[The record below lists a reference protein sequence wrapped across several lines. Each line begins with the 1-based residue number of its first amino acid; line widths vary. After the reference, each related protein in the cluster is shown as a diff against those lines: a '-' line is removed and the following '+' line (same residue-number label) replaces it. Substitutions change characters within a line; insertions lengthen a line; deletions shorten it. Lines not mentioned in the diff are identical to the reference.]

1 VQPSIPEPA
10 ALNVRSALVPLGVAL
25 FAVSLLAIGGW
36 MLFTNLAFYDD
47 EGYILIS
54 AREYFAHGRLYEVV
68 YSQYGP
74 AFYVLTDFLQH
85 LLGAP
90 IDNTSAR
97 LLTLG
102 FWFGT
107 AASCAALVHRQ
118 TGSLRLTYFTLTSTF
133 LFLYF
138 ITDEPFHPGSLV
150 TCTLALSALATAELI
165 GRDRINTAAALAGGT
180 AAVLLLAKINVGV
193 FYVAAVGVWALLHS
207 VPARWRR
214 LTGATVVVLLSLLA
228 IALMHTLWREPWV
241 QIFLTVF
248 AAGAL
253 ALVTAINGTGLV
265 RPKNAA
271 WFAGTA
277 IGVAV
282 AVLTVIWL
290 RGTSVQGLLEGV
302 LLGPLRHPGNYSY
315 AVDWRP
321 GTLAVAGLS
330 LGLALALPWIRGR
343 FSEEIADRLIVGLRL
358 VLATGL
364 VLGFALLMHARVIGA
379 IFSYVAPLIWI
390 WVVPLSGVSMPRAFH
405 LGRSLVACVLL
416 LQFLHAYPVGG
427 IQLAWGTF
435 LFWALA
441 ALGLGEVRLWF
452 NRSVPS
458 APRLGRTWPVLA
470 TALLLVSAGKIAW
483 TATTAHNRYTTRN
496 DLGLPGAS
504 GLRLP
509 EPQRTAYQILALNAA
524 AHADVLF
531 SLPGMFSF
539 NVWTGLPTPTLK
551 NTTLWFT
558 LLNEAEQAEI
568 IRSIEANPRT
578 CIIVQ
583 ELLVQLMA
591 AGNVPMR
598 GPLHDYLH
606 ANFTPAFRV
615 EQFAFLVRRGRDIAP
630 LNLAR
635 LSSARAGLETRVAL
649 NLTSK
654 GAAIQ
659 RIEIRDVASPLDA
672 PPVQILDAS
681 NAAASVA
688 LINRSGALAGRPTAI
703 SWPLR
708 FDGLAQ
714 LTLSFDRGGVDLA
727 PASTALYLIGVDG
740 KTLGLARVIE

>member
-1 VQPSIPEPA
+1 MPPSLPAPA
-10 ALNVRSALVPLGVAL
+10 ALNVRPALIAIGATL
-25 FAVSLLAIGGW
+25 FAVSLVMIGGW

-54 AREYFAHGRLYEVV
+54 AREYFAHGRLYESV

-74 AFYVLTDFLQH
+74 AFYVMTDLLQH
-85 LLGAP
+85 LLGVP
-90 IDNTSAR
+90 VDNTSAR

-107 AASCAALVHRQ
+107 AAGSAVLVHRQ
-118 TGSLRLTYFTLTSTF
+118 TGSHRLTCFTLTSTF

-150 TCTLALSALATAELI
+150 TFTLALSALATAELI
-165 GRDRINTAAALAGGT
+165 GRDRINAAAALAGST
-180 AAVLLLAKINVGV
+180 AAVLLLTKINVGV
-193 FYVAAVGVWALLHS
+193 FYVAAVGAWSLLHS
-207 VPARWRR
+207 VPDRWRR
-214 LTGATVVVLLSLLA
+214 STGATVVVLLSLLA
-228 IALMHTLWREPWV
+228 IALMQTLWREPWV

-253 ALVTAINGTGLV
+253 ALVAAINGTGVV

-290 RGTSVQGLLEGV
+290 RGTSVQGLLDGV

-330 LGLALALPWIRGR
+330 LSLALALPWIRGR

-358 VLATGL
+358 VLAAGL
-364 VLGFALLMHARVIGA
+364 VLGFALLIHARVIGA

-405 LGRSLVACVLL
+405 LGRSFVACVLL

-435 LFWALA
+435 LFWPLA

-452 NRSVPS
+452 NRSAPS
-458 APRLGRTWPVLA
+458 APRLRHAWPALA
-470 TALLLVSAGKIAW
+470 TALFVVSAGKIAW

-509 EPQRTAYQILALNAA
+509 EPQSTAYQILALNAA
-524 AHADVLF
+524 AHADVLY

-558 LLNEAEQAEI
+558 LLNAAEQAEI
-568 IRSIEANPRT
+568 IRSIDANPRT
-578 CIIVQ
+578 CVIVQ
-583 ELLVQLMA
+583 ELLLQLMA
-591 AGNVPMR
+591 AGEVPMR
-598 GPLHDYLH
+598 GPLIDYLN
-606 ANFTPAFRV
+606 ANFEPVFRV
-615 EQFAFLVRRGRDIAP
+615 EKYAFMVRRGRAIAP
-630 LNLAR
+630 LGVAR
-635 LSSARAGLETRVAL
+635 LDPASAGPTTRLELCLAAD
-649 NLTSK
+649 
-654 GAAIQ
+654 GAAIH
-659 RIEIRDVASPLDA
+659 RIEIRDLNALASA
-672 PPVQILDAS
+672 PPILVLDHSNTRAS
-681 NAAASVA
+681 LSAVSSDNRNAAAPAVT
-688 LINRSGALAGRPTAI
+688 P
-703 SWPLR
+703 WPLQPK
-708 FDGLAQ
+708 GLVR
-714 LTLSFDRGGVDLA
+714 LTLEFTRPPVALA
-727 PASTALYLIGVDG
+727 PATTAFYLMGPQGGRLGVARIG
-740 KTLGLARVIE
+740 E